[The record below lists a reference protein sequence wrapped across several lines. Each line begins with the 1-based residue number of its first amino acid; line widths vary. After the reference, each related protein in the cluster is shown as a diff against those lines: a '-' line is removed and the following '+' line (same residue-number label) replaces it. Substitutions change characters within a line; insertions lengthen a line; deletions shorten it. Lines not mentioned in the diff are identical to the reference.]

1 MRQCSVTK
9 LERRNEQTFAM
20 LWGLLIL
27 GACAGDEHQKMLA
40 HLEELERQNLADSV
54 MANDSLAERLAVYF
68 DQHGTTNERMRAHY
82 ILGRTYAD
90 LGEAP
95 AALDE
100 YHIAADCTDTT
111 ATDCDYRILTRV
123 YVQTTSLFYKQLM
136 PNEMLEEFA
145 ELKQRNDAVILAHYY
160 VDPDAQDL
168 ADFVGDSYFLARK
181 AASIDCRTL
190 VFAGVEFMAESAK
203 LLSPQKR
210 VLMPEPTADCP
221 MAHML
226 RKETVDEMADSLGQL
241 IDELA

>member
-111 ATDCDYRILTRV
+111 AAVCDYAQLARV
-123 YVQTTSLFYKQLM
+123 YGQMAQVFYSQGLYQEQLQKTDISVKY
-136 PNEMLEEFA
+136 A
-145 ELKQRNDAVILAHYY
+145 WKGKDTLAALMSYEQERADY
-160 VDPDAQDL
+160 SNPD
-168 ADFVGDSYFLARK
+168 
-181 AASIDCRTL
+181 
-190 VFAGVEFMAESAK
+190 
-203 LLSPQKR
+203 
-210 VLMPEPTADCP
+210 
-221 MAHML
+221 
-226 RKETVDEMADSLGQL
+226 
-241 IDELA
+241 

>member
-123 YVQTTSLFYKQLM
+123 YAQTTSLFYKQLM
-136 PNEMLEEFA
+136 PNEMLEELSMMEAVAMKAKDTLSWINVDAWKYVAFDLLNEHA
-145 ELKQRNDAVILAHYY
+145 KARN
-160 VDPDAQDL
+160 
-168 ADFVGDSYFLARK
+168 
-181 AASIDCRTL
+181 
-190 VFAGVEFMAESAK
+190 SAK
-203 LLSPQKR
+203 SAYSKYLAYYD
-210 VLMPEPTADCP
+210 ETTAAECLP
-221 MAHML
+221 A
-226 RKETVDEMADSLGQL
+226 L
-241 IDELA
+241 IDILVKEEN